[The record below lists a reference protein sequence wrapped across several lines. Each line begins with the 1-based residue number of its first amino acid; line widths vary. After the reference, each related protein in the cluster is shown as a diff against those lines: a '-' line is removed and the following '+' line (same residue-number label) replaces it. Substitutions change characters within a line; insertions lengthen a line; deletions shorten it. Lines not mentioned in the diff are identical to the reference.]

1 MKFRTIATA
10 YILFVFFIPNSI
22 ALINKPGIPLLSVS
36 RVYVL
41 FWVVVFLCLFYKRKS
56 IRQVARSYPFYK
68 PMSLIF
74 LSMLIVTV
82 FALNTGASANV
93 MLAFLME
100 SFLLS
105 VMIWVSYRKP
115 EYILDVMRRMVI
127 IFVGLAIYGTAS
139 YFVGVNP
146 VMEFVDTYFA
156 SESKQLVFSYADVER
171 LGTLGR
177 ANSIFPHPMQYGAF
191 LVMAICLSY
200 YRYIIG
206 FGTRKYLNFP
216 YILILLCGLASTFSR
231 TPILF
236 LLITAL
242 IFWLFQSINSKL
254 KITAV
259 VLVFAVTALTFSPDA
274 ILQLTSSVFIGMLGG
289 QSDVGGSSMVMRAE
303 QLVATMALYSE
314 APIVGHG
321 LASTRIMIE
330 SGTLPVDLR
339 QAESELFSTLI
350 DAGIV
355 GLLATIYFYFFLA
368 RYFLRQKRA
377 SVARHL
383 TQFAILV
390 FALVLG
396 YVSFILATGVLGT
409 FQLFIIIITLAARY
423 LYLRCQ
429 ENPDPHQNS
438 KHNQVPKRTKLK
450 GFMRRRFT
458 EELDAETVN

>member
-36 RVYVL
+36 RIYVL
-41 FWVVVFLCLFYKRKS
+41 FWVVVFLCLFYKRKR

-68 PMSLIF
+68 PMSVIF

-146 VMEFVDTYFA
+146 VMEIVDTYFA
-156 SESKQLVFSYADVER
+156 SESKKLVFSYADVER

-177 ANSIFPHPMQYGAF
+177 ANSIFSHPMQYGAF

-206 FGTRKYLNFP
+206 FGMRKYLNFP

-236 LLITAL
+236 LLITSL
-242 IFWLFQSINSKL
+242 VFWLFQSINSKL
-254 KITAV
+254 KIAAV
-259 VLVFAVTALTFSPDA
+259 VLVFAVTALPFAPDA
-274 ILQLTSSVFIGMLGG
+274 ILQLTSSVVIEMLSG
-289 QSDVGGSSMVMRAE
+289 QSDSDVGGSSIVMRVE

-339 QAESELFSTLI
+339 QAESELFSKLI

-355 GLLATIYFYFFLA
+355 GLLATIYFYSYLA
-368 RYFLRQKRA
+368 RYFLQQKRA

-383 TQFAILV
+383 TQFALLV

-423 LYLRCQ
+423 LYLSCQ
-429 ENPDPHQNS
+429 ENSDSHQNS
-438 KHNQVPKRTKLK
+438 KHNQVSRY
-450 GFMRRRFT
+450 
-458 EELDAETVN
+458 